1 MENDPTRINKGLML
15 VIKLTSII
23 VLPMMCLIS
32 INANFIILGIFGE
45 KWEEAIPIIQILCY
59 AGAIQA
65 ISSMCSVVFNSIG
78 KPEYG
83 IYLSLLRTFL
93 LSSSIIISYKSG
105 LIITC
110 YYILLA
116 KIISAII
123 LFLILRKL
131 IQLKFIDLWTYQKN
145 ALINVILLIIINY
158 NILTSIDIV
167 ISPLIKMLVLSFLSI
182 CHLLISEYEFIR
194 WLVLKLYNKNT
205 IKKVSSN

>member
-1 MENDPTRINKGLML
+1 ML

-110 YYILLA
+110 YYILSA

-158 NILTSIDIV
+158 NILNSIDIV
-167 ISPLIKMLVLSFLSI
+167 ISPLIRMLVLSFLSI

-205 IKKVSSN
+205 IKKVSPN